1 MTAAPALSVEGL
13 TKRYPGVTALDGMS
27 LEVRPREVVGLVGE
41 NGAGKSTLVRLLLG
55 LYRPTEGRILV
66 GGRDMA
72 DLPREYLHERMAAVF
87 QDFVQYLFPVY
98 DNIAMGRLGRA
109 TEADVRAAAEL
120 AGVAEYIESLPDGYY
135 TQLGREMDG
144 VDLSGGQ
151 WQKLAIARALVRR
164 AELIILDEPTA
175 ALDPLAEAEIYQQFL
190 EMTSGRTAV
199 MISHRLGS
207 ARMAHRIV
215 VLKDGRIVEEGD
227 HDFLVRRDG
236 EYARLFSLQAQW
248 YQ

>member
-1 MTAAPALSVEGL
+1 
-13 TKRYPGVTALDGMS
+13 
-27 LEVRPREVVGLVGE
+27 
-41 NGAGKSTLVRLLLG
+41 
-55 LYRPTEGRILV
+55 
-66 GGRDMA
+66 
-72 DLPREYLHERMAAVF
+72 
-87 QDFVQYLFPVY
+87 
-98 DNIAMGRLGRA
+98 
-109 TEADVRAAAEL
+109 
-120 AGVAEYIESLPDGYY
+120 
-135 TQLGREMDG
+135 
-144 VDLSGGQ
+144 
-151 WQKLAIARALVRR
+151 QKLAIARALVRR